1 MNRKLHNTVTALF
14 ATTGLLVL
22 GLMAA
27 NPVAQVPSPFAPQ
40 AEVASAAAAKTRYQQ
55 DAAKRI
61 EARAAEMEARLA
73 KTKDKSQALGE
84 IAGFAAEAATL
95 AAIAAAFDQADAL
108 DATPVAEI
116 AKPHRTHGR
125 QSVAMPFFSFAPRG

>member
-27 NPVAQVPSPFAPQ
+27 NPVMQAPSPFAPQ
-40 AEVASAAAAKTRYQQ
+40 AEVASAAIAKTRYQQ
-55 DAAKRI
+55 DVAKRI
-61 EARAAEMEARLA
+61 EARAAQMEARLA

-84 IAGFAAEAATL
+84 IAGFAAEAATI

-108 DATPVAEI
+108 DATPAAEV
-116 AKPHRTHGR
+116 AKPLRTHGR

>member
-1 MNRKLHNTVTALF
+1 MADGKNLRNMPHMIADRGVEHAPDG
-14 ATTGLLVL
+14 AVL
-22 GLMAA
+22 GKFGRRFREGGET
-27 NPVAQVPSPFAPQ
+27 NSFDTNRW
-40 AEVASAAAAKTRYQQ
+40 AEMREQ
-55 DAAKRI
+55 R
-61 EARAAEMEARLA
+61 EAGREREMEARLA

-108 DATPVAEI
+108 DATPAAEI